1 VTATPS
7 PAGTTEPAGSTP
19 PEEAGWRRLNP
30 RMLLLYPV
38 QELPRAL
45 PALFGLLVAGSSRGN
60 GQLWSF
66 VGVAIVVGLGVL
78 RWVTTSYRIT
88 PDQVQVRRGLLRRQ
102 VLTVPRDRVRTVDVT
117 AHVLHRLLGVAR
129 VNIGTG
135 QSDRERESGI
145 RLDGLSAEEAAG
157 LREELLHRR
166 ARPGATGT
174 ASGAGG
180 TAGARAATPPA
191 PGRAAATAAPPVA
204 EAEVERELAR
214 LDPAWVRFGPFT
226 LSGVVT
232 LGVLAGFL
240 SQLVNEAHVDPSRFG
255 PVRTVVDQL
264 AGAGVW
270 LAILE
275 VVAAAVLVV
284 AVASTLGYVMAFW
297 GFRLVRHSGGTL
309 QVTRGLVTVR
319 ATTIEERRL
328 RGVEVSEPLLLRAV
342 GGARCIAIA
351 TGLRV
356 GRGAE
361 RGGSLLLPPA
371 PRAEALRVAA
381 AVLGRREPVVAPLR
395 AHGPVAR
402 RRRYTRALPLF
413 ALLAAAAAG
422 LWWWTGLPAWVV
434 VAALALLPLGALL
447 AADRY
452 RSLGHEVVDRAL
464 VSSYGSLLRRRNV
477 LACDGIIGWNLR
489 QSFFQRRAGLVTL
502 TATTAAGRQAYRV
515 QDVTSAEALRVAGEA
530 IPGLLTPFL
539 AGPAGEP
546 RARKA
551 PIRRER

>member
-7 PAGTTEPAGSTP
+7 PAGTAEPAGSTP
-19 PEEAGWRRLNP
+19 PDSAGWRRLNP

-88 PDQVQVRRGLLRRQ
+88 PEQVQVRRGLLRRQ
-102 VLTVPRDRVRTVDVT
+102 LLTVPRDRVRTVDVT

-129 VNIGTG
+129 VDIGTG

-166 ARPGATGT
+166 ARPGRAATGT
-174 ASGAGG
+174 APEPGA
-180 TAGARAATPPA
+180 
-191 PGRAAATAAPPVA
+191 AAATAAPTV
-204 EAEVERELAR
+204 AEVERELAR
-214 LDPAWVRFGPFT
+214 LDPAWIRFGPFT

-232 LGVLAGFL
+232 LGLLAGFL

-255 PVRTVVDQL
+255 LVRTVVDQL

-284 AVASTLGYVMAFW
+284 AIASTLGYVLAFW

-309 QVTRGLVTVR
+309 QVTRGLVTTR

-328 RGVEVSEPLLLRAV
+328 RGVEVGEPLLLRAV

-361 RGGSLLLPPA
+361 RGGSMLLPPA

-381 AVLGRREPVVAPLR
+381 AVLGRRAPVVAPLR
-395 AHGPVAR
+395 AHGPAAR
-402 RRRYTRALPLF
+402 RRRYTRALPLC
-413 ALLAAAAAG
+413 ALLAAAAAA
-422 LWWWTGLPAWVV
+422 LRWWAGLPAWVV
-434 VAALALLPLGALL
+434 VVSLALLPLGALL

-464 VSSYGSLLRRRNV
+464 VSAYGSLLRRRNV

-515 QDVTSAEALRVAGEA
+515 QDVTTAEALRVAGEA

-539 AGPAGEP
+539 AAPAGERRAGPAGEP
-546 RARKA
+546 PARKA
-551 PIRRER
+551 PIRWER